1 MAFRFPLATV
11 LRFRDSM
18 EKREELA
25 LKQILMEIARTRLQI
40 EQLTRQ
46 IAQAQRAVEK
56 TLEKPVSAA
65 HLQSMVN
72 EIDVLADRKKA
83 LIESL
88 ASFERQRQIR
98 MQAYQAAHRDR
109 RMLSEMAD
117 RQRDAYE
124 QERARR
130 EQKFVD
136 DVFAARAQRGWR
148 SG

>member
-1 MAFRFPLATV
+1 MAFRFSLATV
-11 LRFRDSM
+11 LRYRDSM

-25 LKQILMEIARTRLQI
+25 LQKILVEIARTRLQV

-46 IAQAQRAVEK
+46 IARAQAAIEK
-56 TLEKPVSAA
+56 TLEQPVSAA
-65 HLQSMVN
+65 HLQIMVS
-72 EIDVLADRKKA
+72 EVEALIAQRKTLTGVLAA
-83 LIESL
+83 LD
-88 ASFERQRQIR
+88 RQRALQ

-124 QERARR
+124 QGRVRR

-136 DVFAARAQRGWR
+136 DIFGARARRG
-148 SG
+148 

>member
-1 MAFRFPLATV
+1 MAFRFSLATV
-11 LRFRDSM
+11 LRYRDSM

-25 LKQILMEIARTRLQI
+25 LQKILVEIARTRLQV

-46 IAQAQRAVEK
+46 IARAQAAIEK
-56 TLEKPVSAA
+56 TLEQPVSAA
-65 HLQSMVN
+65 HLQIMVS
-72 EIDVLADRKKA
+72 EVEVLVAQRKT
-83 LIESL
+83 LSGSL
-88 ASFERQRQIR
+88 AALDRQRALQ

-124 QERARR
+124 QGRLRR

-136 DVFAARAQRGWR
+136 DIFGARARRG
-148 SG
+148 

>member
-1 MAFRFPLATV
+1 MAFRFSLATV
-11 LRFRDSM
+11 LRYRDSM

-25 LKQILMEIARTRLQI
+25 LQKILVEIARARLQI

-46 IAQAQRAVEK
+46 IARAQAAIEK
-56 TLEKPVSAA
+56 TLEQPVSAA
-65 HLQSMVN
+65 HLQIMVS
-72 EIDVLADRKKA
+72 EVEALIAQRKTLTGVLAA
-83 LIESL
+83 LD
-88 ASFERQRQIR
+88 RQRALQ

-124 QERARR
+124 QGRLRR

-136 DVFAARAQRGWR
+136 DIFGARARRG
-148 SG
+148 